1 VKAVAVLASCRR
13 SFRRPMRRVT
23 LRFGLPSILV
33 ALLAAFGAL
42 EPSFFSQADLISL
55 IGSASISM
63 IMFLGL
69 TWFFAVGEMDVSFV
83 SIAAL
88 SNMIT
93 AGLVSSGF
101 GWPVAALAAM
111 VASLAVGL
119 LNGILIGQLGLPS
132 LVITIATGGAASAIA
147 AAIGTGASIALNTSG
162 FLAPLFT
169 ISLGCVP
176 LVALLALALYAAA
189 WYAQERLTLG
199 QYIFAVAQN
208 RRAVLE
214 AGIPVNHLLM
224 FLALLLAFCSG
235 LAGVLLTSDLAS
247 GQPWL
252 ASSYFLDGLTS
263 VLLGSS
269 MLKLGKPNVVGTTVG
284 VLVLAVLVRGGALL
298 GWTESNFQM
307 IKGFLLLL
315 GLGVIH
321 WTSSRDNNAA
331 K

>member
-1 VKAVAVLASCRR
+1 MRVAAVLPSRR
-13 SFRRPMRRVT
+13 RGFRGPTRQLT
-23 LRFGLPSILV
+23 LRFGLPGILV
-33 ALLAAFGAL
+33 ALLAVFGAL
-42 EPSFFSQADLISL
+42 EPSFFSRADVASL

-69 TWFFAVGEMDVSFV
+69 TWFFAVGEIDVSFV
-83 SIAAL
+83 SIVAL

-93 AGLVSSGF
+93 AGLVSAGF
-101 GWPVAALAAM
+101 SWLVAASAAM

-119 LNGILIGQLGLPS
+119 LNGILIAQLGLPS
-132 LVITIATGGAASAIA
+132 LVITIATGGAASAVA

-176 LVALLALALYAAA
+176 LVALPALALYAAA

-208 RRAVLE
+208 RRAVVE
-214 AGIPVNHLLM
+214 AGIPVNRLLM
-224 FLALLLAFCSG
+224 FLALLLALCSG
-235 LAGVLLTSDLAS
+235 LAGVLLTSNLAS

-263 VLLGSS
+263 VLLGST
-269 MLKLGKPNVVGTTVG
+269 MLKLGKPNVLGTAVG
-284 VLVLAVLVRGGALL
+284 VLVLAVMVRGGALL
-298 GWTESNFQM
+298 GWTEANFQM
-307 IKGFLLLL
+307 MKGGLLLL
-315 GLGVIH
+315 GLMVVYWSNTG
-321 WTSSRDNNAA
+321 TRNA
-331 K
+331 